1 MMTKK
6 FTQRILPLAGVL
18 VPSLAYAVSNGGW
31 NVDFNSDTVGQPPA
45 TAAYTDGAVNT
56 APKSISNAGVDTVLV
71 TDALAGLDDQPV
83 VLTNADAT
91 TGSGGTSSIPALE
104 FGTGGPAWPENGG
117 PGISVIEWDMSIAS
131 GDASGGR
138 IFSIRFQNGGGLLF
152 GITLRGVHAGSGNG
166 SIAVEFIT
174 GTILNKGVTWAHDDP
189 MRVRVEINKNL
200 GEFRVWWDSSFHNNE
215 LVQHRR
221 DSGLAGFNVVQF
233 RDMGGL
239 GGEPVEFEAA
249 IDNFFT
255 PEFIYPSE
263 VTAPSVAFVEF
274 ESVEDAVY
282 NLQATTDLIGG
293 LFNPVGATV
302 TGSGNLMTLYDDDTS
317 STTKSYRIV
326 GNQ

>member
-6 FTQRILPLAGVL
+6 FTPRILPLVGVL
-18 VPSLAYAVSNGGW
+18 VPSLAYAMSNGGW

-56 APKSISNAGVDTVLV
+56 APKSIRNAGVDTVLV
-71 TDALAGLDDQPV
+71 TDALAGLDDQPA

-152 GITLRGVHAGSGNG
+152 GITLRGLHGNGLG

-174 GTILNKGVTWAHDDP
+174 GTILNNGVTWAPDDP
-189 MRVRVEINKNL
+189 MRVRVEINKTN

-221 DSGLAGFNVVQF
+221 DSGLAGFNVVAF

-239 GGEPVEFEAA
+239 GGDPVEFEAA

-255 PEFIYPSE
+255 PAFIYPSE

-274 ESVEDAVY
+274 ESVKNAIY
-282 NLQATTDLIGG
+282 NLEATTDLIGG

-302 TGSGNLMTLYDDDTS
+302 SGTGSTMTLYDDGTS
-317 STTKSYRIV
+317 TATKSYRIV